1 MVMPDTHGM
10 PISGRRFAGNGFLR
24 NARDH
29 NHITA
34 T

>member
-1 MVMPDTHGM
+1 MPDTHGI
-10 PISGRRFAGNGFLR
+10 PISGHRFAGNGFSR

-34 T
+34 A